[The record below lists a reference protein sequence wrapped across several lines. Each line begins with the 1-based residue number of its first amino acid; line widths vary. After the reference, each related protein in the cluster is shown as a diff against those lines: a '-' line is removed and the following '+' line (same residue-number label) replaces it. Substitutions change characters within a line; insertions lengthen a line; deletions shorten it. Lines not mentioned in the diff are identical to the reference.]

1 MLSPKYVVPKKP
13 DLSNELIKL
22 GGEGIKRCYQCGTC
36 TAICP
41 LSKTQTVAVRRMIKK
56 LQLGLEE
63 EVLGDPTPWLCYF
76 CGDCNETC
84 PKDATPGNIMD
95 AVRKYQIIN
104 YSIGK
109 FAKVFYDKVYALASL
124 VVMTIIGLIGMYTFH
139 GEMVTNVVDID
150 SFIPSEILHDAGLV
164 LLAYVI
170 IVMVAHIAN
179 MYRYTKRAIG
189 YGKSAP
195 LGKWVSEFFKILIKE
210 ALFQSRLLCE
220 EGRSAR
226 YFAHIGVIW
235 GFILLF
241 AATGI
246 HFISDSF
253 GLGVPEIVPRVVG
266 IIGGIGLLYGGI
278 YYLIRRFEKKELYAK
293 ASDLHDWWLLLL
305 ALGSGISGFLVTVF
319 MYANMA
325 MATYIFY
332 GIHLLFVFYLIVSAP
347 FSKLV
352 HMIYRPFALWFASV
366 WEGEEI

>member
-1 MLSPKYVVPKKP
+1 MSSKYIIVKGT
-13 DLSNELIKL
+13 DLSNELIEL
-22 GGEGIKRCYQCGTC
+22 GGDGIKKCYQCGTC

-41 LSKTQTVAVRRMIKK
+41 LSKEQTTRVRRMIKK
-56 LQLGLEE
+56 IQLGLEE

-109 FAKVFYDKVYALASL
+109 FAKVFYNKAYVLASL
-124 VVMTIIGLIGMYTFH
+124 VIMTIIGLIGMYIFH

-150 SFIPSEILHDAGLV
+150 SFISAEILHDAGLV

-170 IVMVAHIAN
+170 VVMLVHIAN

-189 YGKSAP
+189 YGKKVP
-195 LGKWVSEFFKILIKE
+195 LSKWVSEFFRVLIKE
-210 ALFQSRLLCE
+210 ALLQSRLLCE
-220 EGRSAR
+220 EGQSAR
-226 YFAHIGVIW
+226 YFAHIGAIW

-241 AATGI
+241 AATGV

-253 GLGVPEIVPRVVG
+253 GLGVPEIVPRVIG

-278 YYLIRRFEKKELYAK
+278 FYLTRRFEKKELYAK
-293 ASDLHDWWLLLL
+293 ASHLHDWWLLSL
-305 ALGSGISGFLVTVF
+305 ALGSVISGFLTTIF

-352 HMIYRPFALWFASV
+352 HAIYRPFALWFASV
-366 WEGEEI
+366 WEGEEL